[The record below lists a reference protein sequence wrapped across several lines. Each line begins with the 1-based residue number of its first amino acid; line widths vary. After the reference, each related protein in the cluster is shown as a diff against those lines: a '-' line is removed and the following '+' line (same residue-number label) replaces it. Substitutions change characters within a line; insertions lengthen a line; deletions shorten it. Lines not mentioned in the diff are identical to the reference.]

1 MSFCPVQLEGT
12 TSYIKVDHGI
22 HIYTYDRPFRVLR
35 DMVKP
40 VKTIISESTSDGLP
54 TWKVSVFSI
63 YPWMFN
69 TLKERLPELEPYCD
83 QVMSSIESKDYDS
96 WPEYK
101 ANESWFPYQKEGVEW
116 LLMNKGGM
124 VCDEMGLG
132 KTIQA
137 IGYIQNSPFE
147 FALVV
152 APASMIYTWKR
163 EIEKWSDWT
172 GVVLNGKKIIT
183 KTLKQEVDSWNSK
196 TVFIMSWSSIALYE
210 KKILEWDVS
219 IDCMI
224 CDESHYAKGMN
235 AKRTR
240 AVMTLSKVVSS
251 TVLLSGTPMRNC
263 SIDLFPQLHMVAP
276 DKYPDFFE
284 FAERYSPPRERTFG
298 RTTVLVYD
306 QSTNLPELRQKVK
319 EDMVFRKKKDV
330 LHDLPSKRYRRIDIE
345 TPSWIQ
351 KEWEDIIS
359 SVKNGE
365 QIDAAR
371 MIQHRQDVGLH
382 KAESLIDWIEDNS
395 SPKEPIVIFI
405 VHKDIRRLL
414 ESSLKKKDISVG
426 CIVGDIPNKKREQT
440 ILEFQRGNIQ
450 VLICSEAGKEGIT
463 LTKSSSLIQLE
474 RFWVP
479 ADEEQAEARIWRIG
493 QRNKVIISQ
502 AHMSKTIDDFIVG
515 KLIRKRNVIDEVFS
529 DHSMDEETFALLDRM
544 FDSLF

>member
-1 MSFCPVQLEGT
+1 MSFCPIQLEGT

-40 VKTIISESTSDGLP
+40 VKTIISESPSDGLP
-54 TWKVSVFSI
+54 TWKVSVFSV

-69 TLKERLPELEPYCD
+69 TLKERLPELESYCD
-83 QVMSSIESKDYDS
+83 QVMSSITSKDYDS

-116 LLMNKGGM
+116 LLRNKGGM

-137 IGYIQNSPFE
+137 IGYIQNSPFDY
-147 FALVV
+147 ALVV

-163 EIEKWSDWT
+163 EVEKWSDWT

-183 KTLKQEVDSWNSK
+183 KTLKQEVGSWESK

-210 KKILEWDVS
+210 KKILDWDLS
-219 IDCMI
+219 LDCMI

-359 SVKNGE
+359 SVKNGD

-502 AHMSKTIDDFIVG
+502 AHMPKTIDDFIVG

>member
-235 AKRTR
+235 AKRTK